1 MSFHKMTYGKAVPQD
16 IGSPYEYPPMMTRPN
31 SLYLP
36 PSSYD
41 VMVGGRQLESSLV
54 GYVVVR
60 RRWLWV
66 QWQAV

>member
-41 VMVGGRQLESSLV
+41 VMVANPKVLHLTIQFV
-54 GYVVVR
+54 
-60 RRWLWV
+60 
-66 QWQAV
+66 